1 METNLIE
8 VCINCNRPLPSVGF
22 FCGGC
27 LTQFKCKSCD
37 ALLEKDSIGCVLC
50 GTPKDES
57 KVRSGKP
64 TMENGNTFRFHEIIT
79 DKSTERTIEGIYSD
93 NVSKDF
99 ASVLISKLN
108 GGSVNISNAIDKIS
122 SKPQAN
128 ATSDKTVQDAE
139 IIHDEKNIENQNNV
153 PTSSNEYPT
162 LKAIAMK
169 NLPHSE
175 PEWITVYSFYASN
188 YGEKIFTK
196 EDVINQ
202 YIESNRFNKTTTKRD
217 LSTNIKRTV
226 IAGNINPLQTGY
238 SMLDKGIEK
247 AKEIIFRTTSS
258 APKTI
263 KKSVKT
269 TNEEEGAAEVKDKKI
284 KKSTTSTGKSLKRL
298 TDIDF
303 HPSGKDSLDKFC
315 KGFSVKNDNERN
327 LLFVYYLSETLK
339 ITAINNSHIYTC
351 YDELGLKIPE
361 NMQSSIS
368 NTKTRTGWIETN
380 NNSNITVTTKGR
392 NKIKFWDKKD

>member
-1 METNLIE
+1 METNQIKE
-8 VCINCNRPLPSVGF
+8 CSNCAKPLPSVGF

-27 LTQFKCKSCD
+27 LTQFKCKSCE
-37 ALLEKDSIGCVLC
+37 ALLEKDSIGCIFC
-50 GTPKDES
+50 GTPNDES
-57 KVRSGKP
+57 KVRGGKP
-64 TMENGNTFRFHEIIT
+64 TKENGNTFHFHEIIT

-108 GGSVNISNAIDKIS
+108 GGSVSISNTIDKIS
-122 SKPQAN
+122 SKSQAN

-139 IIHDEKNIENQNNV
+139 IIDDEKNIESQNSV
-153 PTSSNEYPT
+153 PASSNEYPT

-175 PEWITVYSFYASN
+175 PEWITVYSFYASD

-196 EDVINQ
+196 EDIISQ
-202 YIESNRFNKTTTKRD
+202 YIESNRFNKATTKRD
-217 LSTNIKRTV
+217 LSIHIKRTV

-247 AKEIIFRTTSS
+247 AKEIISRTTSS
-258 APKTI
+258 APKTS

-269 TNEEEGAAEVKDKKI
+269 TKEEEGAVGVNDKKT
-284 KKSTTSTGKSLKRL
+284 KKSTSTGKSLKRL

-339 ITAINNSHIYTC
+339 ITTINNSHIYTC

>member
-1 METNLIE
+1 METNQVQE
-8 VCINCNRPLPSVGF
+8 CSNCAKPLPSAGF

-27 LTQFKCKSCD
+27 LTQFKCKSCE
-37 ALLEKDSIGCVLC
+37 ALLEEDSIGCVFC
-50 GTPKDES
+50 GTPKDEQAS
-57 KVRSGKP
+57 TNDKN
-64 TMENGNTFRFHEIIT
+64 TYNTFRYHEIIT
-79 DKSTERTIEGIYSD
+79 ETSTERTIDGSYSD

-99 ASVLISKLN
+99 ASVLINKLN
-108 GGSVNISNAIDKIS
+108 GASTT
-122 SKPQAN
+122 
-128 ATSDKTVQDAE
+128 TSDALGKIPGKSQNKAVNDELVQDAE
-139 IIHDEKNIENQNNV
+139 IIRDEKTTGDPNTISA
-153 PTSSNEYPT
+153 SSTEYPT

-169 NLPHSE
+169 NLPSSE
-175 PEWITVYSFYASN
+175 TEWIVVYAFYASN
-188 YGEKIFTK
+188 YGEKIFTR
-196 EDVINQ
+196 EDIVNQ
-202 YIESNRFNKTTTKRD
+202 YIESNRFNKETTKSG
-217 LSTNIKRTV
+217 LSTNIKRAV
-226 IAGNINPLQTGY
+226 VPSYINPLQTGY

-247 AKEIIFRTTSS
+247 AKEIISRTSS
-258 APKTI
+258 
-263 KKSVKT
+263 SSSRVNRKT
-269 TNEEEGAAEVKDKKI
+269 TKTTKNQEEQTNEGKDKKER
-284 KKSTTSTGKSLKRL
+284 KTSSKGSKSIKRL

-339 ITAINNSHIYTC
+339 ITAINNDHIYTC